1 MTADDYNEK
10 QIEDQKLT
18 SSMITE
24 LVELFQEQA
33 GLTVDGKCGPMTRQ
47 AIMASWSIPP
57 EVSELSASA
66 LTVARSCLGKGE
78 EGGNNS
84 GEFVEMLHQKRF
96 DGNDDD
102 DGAWCAAFMSHCF
115 ERAAELIEQDMPFL
129 RSGGAKRLYKNAC
142 ASGRQIEAGQENVET
157 SVLPGDLVCW
167 HRGDPSSWTG
177 HIGIVE
183 RVEPGVFWTIE
194 GNVGRFPAKV
204 RRFKHTFDESN
215 LIGFARN

>member
-1 MTADDYNEK
+1 MRADEYNSRRYENG
-10 QIEDQKLT
+10 DLT
-18 SSMITE
+18 GAMLVE
-24 LVELFQEQA
+24 LVESFQEAA
-33 GLTVDGKCGPMTRQ
+33 GLKVDGKAGPNTCS
-47 AIMASWSIPP
+47 AIMESWSIPG
-57 EVSELSASA
+57 EVSELSAAA

-115 ERAAELIEQDMPFL
+115 EEASEQLGEEMPFL
-129 RSGGAKRLYKNAC
+129 RSGGAKRLFKNAC
-142 ASGRQIEAGQENVET
+142 AAGRLIESGQEAIER
-157 SVLPGDLVCW
+157 SVMPGDLVCW